1 MITRK
6 TIPYNVL
13 LAVGLLLLSG
23 VNLINQFAPVP
34 HFIRGFFV
42 GFGFVMVVAGF
53 IGFVKQK
60 RRTAA

>member
-1 MITRK
+1 M
-6 TIPYNVL
+6 
-13 LAVGLLLLSG
+13 AVGLLLLSG

-42 GFGFVMVVAGF
+42 GFGFVMVLAGF

-60 RRTAA
+60 RRTAS